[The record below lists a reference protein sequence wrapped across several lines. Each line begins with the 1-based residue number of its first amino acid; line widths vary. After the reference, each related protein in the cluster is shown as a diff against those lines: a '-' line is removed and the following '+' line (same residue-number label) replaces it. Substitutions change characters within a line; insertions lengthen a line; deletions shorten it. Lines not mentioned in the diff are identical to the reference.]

1 MPITLTAK
9 PLDARAWLKK
19 ILHDVA
25 FALIRSVDGG
35 LFGVSWAIDWRLNP
49 KLSRLRK
56 LNYWSRIAIV
66 LREGNRR
73 EEKNFILKYL
83 SLNYFECIW
92 EPAAVRNLAESYIN
106 VKFDNCGFISLLAS
120 LMLFFHLLIAIIKFI
135 YLFIALTWRIPPKVL
150 CPEQGSLCK
159 QTTKSLL
166 FQTSWCIKPLG
177 INADQILQ

>member
-1 MPITLTAK
+1 MFSILRGHCKWYGNDCKRMPITLTAK

-73 EEKNFILKYL
+73 EEKNFTLKYL

-92 EPAAVRNLAESYIN
+92 VPATLLNH
-106 VKFDNCGFISLLAS
+106 ISMSS
-120 LMLFFHLLIAIIKFI
+120 LITVVLFH
-135 YLFIALTWRIPPKVL
+135 YWHP
-150 CPEQGSLCK
+150 
-159 QTTKSLL
+159 
-166 FQTSWCIKPLG
+166 
-177 INADQILQ
+177 

>member
-1 MPITLTAK
+1 MYNIRSMNKMHLEKISVQTREISQHQFSNMETAFFNKCFLYCRGHCKWYGNDCKRMPITLTAK

-66 LREGNRR
+66 LRERNRG
-73 EEKNFILKYL
+73 EEKIFLLWNTWAWITLNAYE
-83 SLNYFECIW
+83 SLQPCW
-92 EPAAVRNLAESYIN
+92 
-106 VKFDNCGFISLLAS
+106 
-120 LMLFFHLLIAIIKFI
+120 II
-135 YLFIALTWRIPPKVL
+135 YQCQVW
-150 CPEQGSLCK
+150 
-159 QTTKSLL
+159 
-166 FQTSWCIKPLG
+166 
-177 INADQILQ
+177 

>member
-1 MPITLTAK
+1 MYNIRSMNKMHLEKISVQTREISQHQFSNMETAFFNKCSLYCRGHCKWYGNDCKRMPITLTAK

-66 LREGNRR
+66 LRERNRR
-73 EEKNFILKYL
+73 EEKKIYSEILEL
-83 SLNYFECIW
+83 ELLWMHMRAC
-92 EPAAVRNLAESYIN
+92 NLAESYIN
-106 VKFDNCGFISLLAS
+106 VKFDNSGLK
-120 LMLFFHLLIAIIKFI
+120 MVLFYYWH
-135 YLFIALTWRIPPKVL
+135 P
-150 CPEQGSLCK
+150 
-159 QTTKSLL
+159 
-166 FQTSWCIKPLG
+166 
-177 INADQILQ
+177 